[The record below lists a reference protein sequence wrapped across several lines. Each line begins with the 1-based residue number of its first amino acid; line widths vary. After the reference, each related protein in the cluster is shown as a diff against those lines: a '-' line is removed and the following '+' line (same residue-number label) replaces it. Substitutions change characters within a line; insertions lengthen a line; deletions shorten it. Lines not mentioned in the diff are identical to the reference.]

1 MKILLSKKWRY
12 ELITII
18 CIHVLCI
25 IIGVLSFLRC
35 LVVMLLLSIYGL
47 VMMTVVEIIILCSC
61 HRLLTYVSVENGF
74 YKSYLFKK
82 CLCVIDRSKPIYYVI
97 FSAQEGMFSKREF
110 IVISNEPF
118 TYEEKRSLRIFPWEQ
133 KPLIVSYDT
142 QKQLALPYNQET
154 RPILEINKWKS
165 VKQKSGST
173 GDGSLC

>member
-1 MKILLSKKWRY
+1 MKVWLSKKWQY
-12 ELITII
+12 ELLTIF
-18 CIHVLCI
+18 CIQVLCI
-25 IIGVLSFLRC
+25 ITGILSLLRC

-118 TYEEKRSLRIFPWEQ
+118 TYEEKHSLRIFPWEK
-133 KPLIVSYDT
+133 KPLLVSYDIK
-142 QKQLALPYNQET
+142 KQIALPYSQDS
-154 RPILEINKWKS
+154 LSFLKINEWKS
-165 VKQKSGST
+165 VAKGTQ
-173 GDGSLC
+173 